1 MEPKHPVVKPFL
13 TTRSLEPENQETPI
27 HFVENDIIQTPLFYR
42 RNHFSYPKLTYS
54 NYFIPISGLVSTP
67 LLLSM
72 QNILQ
77 FPAKIIEVVLECAGN
92 KRSFFEPKV
101 FGEQWEKGAMSQGI
115 WKGVPLRTLLEI
127 SGINEAAKEVVV
139 EGYDVGKRTDID
151 KEFSYSR
158 SLPLDKALHPDT
170 IIAYEYNN
178 QPLSLKHGFPFR
190 LIVPQWYGM
199 ASVKWIKQISVI
211 GSDFT
216 GPFQKIDYMY
226 YPNQDN
232 DDGAHPVTTM
242 NVNSTIQQP
251 LDMASLNTG
260 KHEIKGIAW
269 TGKGSIIKVEI
280 SMDNGKTWSNAEV
293 KKYNSG
299 YKWVSW
305 SFDWK
310 AAKKGNYTIMSKAT
324 DSYGQTQPFKPFW
337 NRKGYGYNAIDY
349 IKVKIE

>member
-27 HFVENDIIQTPLFYR
+27 HFIENDIIQTPLFYR

-54 NYFIPISGLVSTP
+54 NYFILINGLVSTP

-72 QNILQ
+72 LNILQ
-77 FPAKIIEVVLECAGN
+77 LPSKTIEGVLECAGN
-92 KRSFFEPKV
+92 KRSLFEPKV
-101 FGEQWEKGAMSQGI
+101 FGEQWEKGAMSQGV

-127 SGINEAAKEVVV
+127 SGIKKEAKEVVV
-139 EGYDVGKRTDID
+139 EGYDVGKRTDLD
-151 KEFSYSR
+151 KEVSYSR

-170 IIAYEYNN
+170 IIAYEYNH
-178 QPLSLKHGFPFR
+178 QPLSFKHGFPFR
-190 LIVPQWYGM
+190 LIVPSWYGM

-211 GSDFT
+211 GSHFT

-242 NVNSTIQQP
+242 NVNSTIQKP
-251 LDMASLNTG
+251 IDMASLNAG

-269 TGKGSIIKVEI
+269 TGKGSITKVEI
-280 SMDNGKTWSNAEV
+280 SIDHGKTWSIAEV
-293 KKYNSG
+293 TNYNLG

-305 SFDWK
+305 SFDWY
-310 AAKKGNYTIMSKAT
+310 AVKKGNYTVMSKAT
-324 DSYGQTQPFKPFW
+324 DSYGQTQPIKPYW
-337 NRKGYGYNAIDY
+337 NRKDYGYNAIDH